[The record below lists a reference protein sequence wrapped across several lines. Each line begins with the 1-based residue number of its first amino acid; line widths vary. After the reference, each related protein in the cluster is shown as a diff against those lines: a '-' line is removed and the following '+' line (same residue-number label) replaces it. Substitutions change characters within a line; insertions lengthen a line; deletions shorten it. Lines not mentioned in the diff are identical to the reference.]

1 MRLLVRAPGP
11 FDGRKPPLTA
21 GGSELLPLSMVVE
34 FVDAVFRVDGDDAR
48 MPCVDDS
55 LMKM

>member
-1 MRLLVRAPGP
+1 MRAPGP

-34 FVDAVFRVDGDDAR
+34 SIDAVFRVDGDDAR